1 MLFPNIE
8 AERARR
14 GLTKSELAKCLN
26 VSDAT
31 LKNWMYGKTEIPS
44 SKIVELAKLFGTSTD
59 YLLGLTSDIR
69 KS

>member
-14 GLTKSELAKCLN
+14 GLTKSELAKRLN

-59 YLLGLTSDIR
+59 YLLGLTHDIH

>member
-8 AERARR
+8 AERARK
-14 GLTKSELAKCLN
+14 GYTKSELAKRLN
-26 VSDAT
+26 VSDST

-59 YLLGLTSDIR
+59 YLLGLTGDIR

>member
-14 GLTKSELAKCLN
+14 GLTKSELAKRLN
-26 VSDAT
+26 VSGST

-44 SKIVELAKLFGTSTD
+44 SKIIELAKLFDTSTD
-59 YLLGLTSDIR
+59 YLLGLTSDIH

>member
-14 GLTKSELAKCLN
+14 GLTKSELAKRLN

-31 LKNWMYGKTEIPS
+31 LKNWMYGKTEIPI
-44 SKIVELAKLFGTSTD
+44 SKIV
-59 YLLGLTSDIR
+59 
-69 KS
+69 

>member
-14 GLTKSELAKCLN
+14 GLTKSELAKRLN

-44 SKIVELAKLFGTSTD
+44 SKIGELAKLFDTSTD
-59 YLLGLTSDIR
+59 YLLGLTRDIH

>member
-14 GLTKSELAKCLN
+14 GLTKSELAKRLN

-31 LKNWMYGKTEIPS
+31 LKNCMYGKTEIPS
-44 SKIVELAKLFGTSTD
+44 SKIVELAKLFDTSTD
-59 YLLGLTSDIR
+59 YLLGLTSDIH